1 MPMKDDIGLVHF
13 IGIGGIGM
21 SAIAEVL
28 HNLGRKVQGSDAN
41 EGANVERLRAKG
53 IDVFVGHR
61 ADNLGKAAV
70 VVTSTAIKPDNPE
83 RMAAR
88 ERHLP
93 IVPRAEML
101 AEIMRFKAGIAVGG
115 THGKTTTTSLVGR
128 LLIAGGLD
136 PTIINGGILMDIGT
150 NARMGGGDWLVAE
163 ADESDGSF
171 LKLPAEIAIVTN
183 IDPEHL
189 DHYGTF
195 DKAKEA
201 FQRFVDAVPFYGCG
215 VLCIDHPD
223 VQALA
228 AKLPQKPIVTYGANP
243 QADVRY
249 LDVRPDGTRTI
260 FDVVVR
266 NRRTGDTRRMDG
278 LMLPMPGLHNVSN
291 ATAAIAVADRLGV
304 SEEAIRAGLA
314 GFKGVGRR
322 FTHTGSWKGVEVYDD
337 YAHHPVEITAV
348 LKAARQA
355 VRSKRSGR
363 VIAIKQPHRY
373 SRLDDLFDGFCSC
386 FNDADTVL
394 VAPVY
399 AAGEQPIP
407 GRDSAALADGLRS
420 AGHRDVRL
428 IDGPEAIAPLIA
440 ETAKEDDLVIFLG
453 AGNVTAWAHA
463 LPDELARLG

>member
-53 IDVFVGHR
+53 IDVFVGHK
-61 ADNLGKAAV
+61 AENLGDAAV
-70 VVTSTAIKPDNPE
+70 VVTSTAIK
-83 RMAAR
+83 
-88 ERHLP
+88 
-93 IVPRAEML
+93 
-101 AEIMRFKAGIAVGG
+101 AGQSR
-115 THGKTTTTSLVGR
+115 THGCARKASAHRAACGNAGRNHALQGGHRGWRHPRQDDDDFVWSVG

-150 NARMGGGDWLVAE
+150 NARMGDGDWLVAE

-228 AKLPQKPIVTYGANP
+228 AKLPQKPILTYGANP

-249 LDVRPDGTRTI
+249 LDVRPEGTRTF
-260 FDVVVR
+260 FDVVLR
-266 NRRTGDTRRMDG
+266 DRRTGDSRRMDG

-304 SEEAIRAGLA
+304 SEDDIRSGLA
-314 GFKGVGRR
+314 DFKGVGRR
-322 FTHTGSWKGVEVYDD
+322 FTHTGSWKGVEIYDD

-373 SRLDDLFDGFCSC
+373 SRLHDLFDGFCSC

-399 AAGEQPIP
+399 AAGEQPIAKARFRVAG
-407 GRDSAALADGLRS
+407 GR
-420 AGHRDVRL
+420 
-428 IDGPEAIAPLIA
+428 
-440 ETAKEDDLVIFLG
+440 
-453 AGNVTAWAHA
+453 
-463 LPDELARLG
+463 LARLPDTAMCV